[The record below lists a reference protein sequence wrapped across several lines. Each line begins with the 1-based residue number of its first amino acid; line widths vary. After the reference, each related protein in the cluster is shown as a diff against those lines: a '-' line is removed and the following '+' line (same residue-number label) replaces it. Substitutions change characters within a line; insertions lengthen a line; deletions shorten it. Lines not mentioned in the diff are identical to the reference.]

1 MNLGKTKSML
11 KWSAIALTVSLAGC
25 TMDKEV
31 GDMRSGIDRFTY
43 VQWDAEYAVTVRH
56 VKQVNTEVYSSD
68 RYDVQFFKHTSSKVP
83 VWTKF
88 VSNDPATMSGY
99 VGGKYHHLKGHDMG
113 VTVQKGNY
121 AVPAY
126 RAVDVSI
133 VPGMPGG
140 PVTNDSGEVIGMT
153 TELGLEP
160 LEYGEGTYNVSYY
173 LPYEVI
179 AKEWK
184 NYQLIKAGEDP
195 IK

>member
-1 MNLGKTKSML
+1 
-11 KWSAIALTVSLAGC
+11 
-25 TMDKEV
+25 
-31 GDMRSGIDRFTY
+31 
-43 VQWDAEYAVTVRH
+43 
-56 VKQVNTEVYSSD
+56 VKQVNTEVYASD
-68 RYDVQFFKHTSSKVP
+68 RYDVQFFKNTSSKVP

-99 VGGKYHHLKGHDMG
+99 VGGKYHQLKGHDMG

-133 VPGMPGG
+133 IPGMPGG
-140 PVTNDSGEVIGMT
+140 PVTNDAGEVIGMT

>member
-1 MNLGKTKSML
+1 MNLGKTKLML
-11 KWSAIALTVSLAGC
+11 KLLAVSMIVSLVGC

-31 GDMRSGIDRFTY
+31 GQMRSGIDYYTY
-43 VQWDAEYAVTVRH
+43 VQWDTEHAVTVRH
-56 VKQVNTEVYSSD
+56 VKQINTNVYVSD
-68 RYDVQFFKHTSSKVP
+68 RYDLQFFKHPSSKVP

-99 VGGKYHHLKGHDMG
+99 SGSKYYELKGHDMG
-113 VTVQKGNY
+113 VTLQRGNY

-133 VPGMPGG
+133 IPGMPGG
-140 PVTNDSGEVIGMT
+140 PVTNSAGEVIGMT

-160 LEYGEGTYNVSYY
+160 LEYGEGTYNVSLY

-184 NYQLIKAGEDP
+184 NYQLLKAGEPP
-195 IK
+195 IQ